1 MNNPNFKQQRGA
13 VLAFSLVMLLLLTL
27 AGTRMIQQNKQQLAM
42 ANNMRL
48 SAQEFANAESILPNP
63 KATCS
68 ATRTTDDCSMVM
80 VGTTCTITVKVI
92 DTTSTCTDTTS
103 TCTITATVNGIK
115 IESGY
120 DMNNGNSKIYW
131 KEIIQ

>member
-27 AGTRMIQQNKQQLAM
+27 AGTGMIQQNKQQLKM
-42 ANNMRL
+42 ANNMRV
-48 SAQEFANAESILPNP
+48 STQEFANAESILPNP

-92 DTTSTCTDTTS
+92 DTTSTCT
-103 TCTITATVNGIK
+103 ITATVNGIK

>member
-1 MNNPNFKQQRGA
+1 MNNPKFKQQRGA

-92 DTTSTCTDTTS
+92 DTTSTCT
-103 TCTITATVNGIK
+103 ITATVNGIK